1 MGRRLLRLN
10 SVIELL
16 LVIAI
21 VVFVNMLGDRHFQ
34 RLDMTQ
40 DRVHSLSHGGRVLM
54 KRLDKPLVVKVYFTK
69 GLEAPYNNHERIFL
83 DKLEEFRAWS
93 EGRMELTVIDPTGDE
108 ELEAEAQRLGI
119 QPIQY
124 SFQSDNRQE
133 LRQVYMGAALLYGD
147 RERVMAV
154 TQVNTIE
161 YDLAR
166 TIKLLLDAD
175 DVRTLGYL
183 VGHQEPD
190 LINGKG
196 PVKRLRDRLSANY
209 NLRQVQLGGEVGVPD
224 DVDVLLVIGPQETV
238 GLREQV
244 QIDQFIMQ
252 GKPVAFFLSGFK
264 PDIRTMRADPVNHGL
279 HALVGNYGVEVNND
293 LVVDRV
299 SNGKM
304 NWPVKQGN
312 YIAMMPINYPLIPM
326 VTKLPENNVVV
337 KDLDTMTF
345 PFVSSLDIPE
355 DPALDVEILASSH
368 SDSSRIKGIK
378 LIAPQVLANIDPS
391 EEPGSWPLLVSA
403 RGTFSS
409 AFTARELPFD
419 PGPLVPESPSGTRV
433 VIGGSADFI
442 ANNLAFMENLVD
454 WMVEDEE
461 LIAIRSKTVQIP
473 TLDKVDSRQRN
484 LLKTANLLGPA
495 ALLLVLGLV
504 RRKLRGRA

>member
-1 MGRRLLRLN
+1 MRRILRANSLLQ
-10 SVIELL
+10 
-16 LVIAI
+16 LVTVLAI

-34 RLDMTQ
+34 RLDLTQ

-54 KRLDKPLVVKVYFTK
+54 KRLEKPLVVKVYFTK

-93 EGRMELTVIDPTGDE
+93 EGRMELTVIDPTGDA

-119 QPIQY
+119 TPIQY
-124 SFQSDNRQE
+124 SFKSDNRQE

-147 RERVMAV
+147 RQRVMTV
-154 TQVNTIE
+154 TQVDTVE

-196 PVKRLRDRLSANY
+196 PVKKLRDRLSANY
-209 NLRQVQLGGEVGVPD
+209 NLRQVQLGGEDGVPD
-224 DVDVLLVIGPQETV
+224 DVDVLLVIGPQEQV

-264 PDIRTMRADPVNHGL
+264 PDIRNMRADPVEHGL
-279 HALVGNYGVEVNND
+279 HALIGQYGVEINRD
-293 LVVDRV
+293 LVVDRTN
-299 SNGKM
+299 NGKM
-304 NWPVKQGN
+304 NWPVKQGG
-312 YIAMMPINYPLIPM
+312 YVAMMPINYPLIPM
-326 VTKLPENNVVV
+326 VTSLPENNVVV

-345 PFVSSLDIPE
+345 PFVSSLDLPE
-355 DPALDVEILASSH
+355 DAEVDIEVLAASH
-368 SDSSRIKGIK
+368 SGSARIKGIK
-378 LIAPQVLANIDPS
+378 LIAPQILANIDPS

-403 RGTFSS
+403 RGSFRSGF
-409 AFTARELPFD
+409 AGRDLPFET
-419 PGPLVPESPSGTRV
+419 GPLIPQSPNGTRV
-433 VIGGSADFI
+433 VVAGSADFI

-473 TLDKVDSRQRN
+473 TLDKVDSGKRN
-484 LLKTANLLGPA
+484 ALKSANLLGPA
-495 ALLLVLGLV
+495 ALLLLVGLV
-504 RRKLRGRA
+504 RRKLRGTS